1 MYSIGW
7 RDTQERIFA
16 ISIRSEIWHGWNT
29 VMAAFIEEASA
40 VIDDAPACPSE
51 PPSRTR
57 RARRARSRSIRVAR
71 GSQREARLALE
82 HAMLLESEIDRPHT
96 RSECADGPRPCPHV
110 SCRHHLYL
118 DVNPTTG
125 TIKLNFPDLEVWELA
140 FTCALD
146 VADLGGTAIEL
157 VSELMN
163 VTRER
168 VRQIEMQALSRL
180 ASVSDTHALR
190 DFQNK

>member
-1 MYSIGW
+1 
-7 RDTQERIFA
+7 
-16 ISIRSEIWHGWNT
+16 
-29 VMAAFIEEASA
+29 V
-40 VIDDAPACPSE
+40 
-51 PPSRTR
+51 
-57 RARRARSRSIRVAR
+57 RRARSRSIRIAR
-71 GSQREARLALE
+71 ATPREARLALE
-82 HAMLLESEIDRPHT
+82 QAETLESEIGRPRT

-118 DVNPTTG
+118 DVNPSTG

-140 FTCALD
+140 ISCALD

-180 ASVSDTHALR
+180 ATGADRHALR
-190 DFQNK
+190 DFSTK

>member
-1 MYSIGW
+1 MEPLAPEM
-7 RDTQERIFA
+7 ER
-16 ISIRSEIWHGWNT
+16 
-29 VMAAFIEEASA
+29 EEVESL
-40 VIDDAPACPSE
+40 APPSTE
-51 PPSRTR
+51 PPTSRR
-57 RARRARSRSIRVAR
+57 GRRARSRSIRIAR
-71 GSQREARLALE
+71 ASHREARIALE
-82 HAMLLESEIDRPHT
+82 QAEALEREIDRPHT

-118 DVNPTTG
+118 DVNPSTG

-140 FTCALD
+140 FSCALD

-180 ASVSDTHALR
+180 AVVADTHSLR
-190 DFQNK
+190 DFRSG

>member
-1 MYSIGW
+1 MEPLVEEM
-7 RDTQERIFA
+7 ER
-16 ISIRSEIWHGWNT
+16 
-29 VMAAFIEEASA
+29 EEVESL
-40 VIDDAPACPSE
+40 V
-51 PPSRTR
+51 PPSTQPPTSR
-57 RARRARSRSIRVAR
+57 RARRARSRSIRIAR
-71 GSQREARLALE
+71 ASHREARLALE
-82 HAMLLESEIDRPHT
+82 QAEALEREIERPHL
-96 RSECADGPRPCPHV
+96 RSECVDGPRPCPHV

-118 DVNPTTG
+118 DVNPSTG

-140 FTCALD
+140 FSCALD

-180 ASVSDTHALR
+180 ASVADTHALR
-190 DFQNK
+190 DFQLK

>member
-1 MYSIGW
+1 M
-7 RDTQERIFA
+7 DPLVAETERE
-16 ISIRSEIWHGWNT
+16 IS
-29 VMAAFIEEASA
+29 
-40 VIDDAPACPSE
+40 DDLARPSTT
-51 PPSRTR
+51 PPTSRR
-57 RARRARSRSIRVAR
+57 VRRARSRSIRIAR

-82 HAMLLESEIDRPHT
+82 QAEALESEIDRPHT
-96 RSECADGPRPCPHV
+96 RRECADGPRPCPHV

-118 DVNPTTG
+118 DVNPSTG

-140 FTCALD
+140 ISCALD

-180 ASVSDTHALR
+180 ATGSDTHALR
-190 DFQNK
+190 DFSTK

>member
-1 MYSIGW
+1 M
-7 RDTQERIFA
+7 DPLLEETER
-16 ISIRSEIWHGWNT
+16 E
-29 VMAAFIEEASA
+29 V
-40 VIDDAPACPSE
+40 VDDLARPST
-51 PPSRTR
+51 PPSTIR
-57 RARRARSRSIRVAR
+57 RVRRARSRSIRIAR
-71 GSQREARLALE
+71 ASQREARLALE
-82 HAMLLESEIDRPHT
+82 QAEALESEIDRPHK
-96 RSECADGPRPCPHV
+96 RSECAEGPRPCPHV

-118 DVNPTTG
+118 DVNPSTG

-140 FTCALD
+140 ISCALD

-180 ASVSDTHALR
+180 ASVADTHALR
-190 DFQNK
+190 DFTLK

>member
-1 MYSIGW
+1 M
-7 RDTQERIFA
+7 DPLLEETER
-16 ISIRSEIWHGWNT
+16 EVT
-29 VMAAFIEEASA
+29 
-40 VIDDAPACPSE
+40 DDLARPST
-51 PPSRTR
+51 PPSTIR
-57 RARRARSRSIRVAR
+57 RVRRARSRSIRIVRA
-71 GSQREARLALE
+71 SQRDARLALE
-82 HAMLLESEIDRPHT
+82 QAEALESEIDRPHK

-118 DVNPTTG
+118 DVNPSTG

-140 FTCALD
+140 ISCALD
-146 VADLGGTAIEL
+146 VADMGGTAIEL

-190 DFQNK
+190 DFTT

>member
-1 MYSIGW
+1 M
-7 RDTQERIFA
+7 
-16 ISIRSEIWHGWNT
+16 
-29 VMAAFIEEASA
+29 
-40 VIDDAPACPSE
+40 
-51 PPSRTR
+51 R
-57 RARRARSRSIRVAR
+57 RVRRARSRSIRIAR
-71 GSQREARLALE
+71 ASQHEARLALE
-82 HAMLLESEIDRPHT
+82 QAEALESEIDRPHT
-96 RSECADGPRPCPHV
+96 RRECADGPRPCPHV

-118 DVNPTTG
+118 DVNPQTG

-140 FTCALD
+140 ISCALD

-180 ASVSDTHALR
+180 ASGSDTHALR
-190 DFQNK
+190 DFAAK